1 MGDDDEKMGD
11 ASLPP
16 LTFGAAGASGDWAA
30 DVEHEHEASGRNADV
45 LELEREKARKRAER
59 FGQAF
64 KEPSKKTLAGAHGLL
79 SRKEVLAVRKERAMK
94 KAARGGQFVTGIDL
108 FDPEE
113 EAKRAARAA
122 KFGAMLDAAPE
133 QRALA
138 ERRSAERAAR
148 DAASAP
154 AGDADASMDAGAEA
168 QDTLEDRV
176 DPELDAVWRND
187 AVHLYG
193 VDHMTTND
201 CVGYFGEYGPVF
213 CEWINDSSCNVVFA
227 DEVTAR
233 RAIRMKGTAMGA
245 AANPDEKG
253 ALPEGLEAEMLWH
266 SGPEFYK
273 DGKTLQLS
281 FRLATE
287 DDIKPHGKI
296 KSRYLWLSGKGGK
309 GKRRRGGG
317 GGDRGGDRRG
327 GKRRRGGG
335 GGRMRASTTMTRA
348 WAIYAINSS
357 APARKRR
364 RRAKRRD
371 RRVATVTRRCA
382 STTPARTPWTRRTR
396 TRRQRRPIAGV
407 KVETGVMAAALMPPR
422 RRARR
427 SPGLPPRRRPW
438 RRPICDR
445 NSAVTA
451 TATSRW
457 SDSDARAR
465 EGDEISAVTQYLR
478 GRALLSSFLDAS
490 ILTTATLRSTPRRA
504 HSISSAFV

>member
-1 MGDDDEKMGD
+1 MGDDDEQMGD

-16 LTFGAAGASGDWAA
+16 LTFGAGGASGDWAA

-59 FGQAF
+59 FGQEY

-79 SRKEVLAVRKERAMK
+79 SRKEVLAMRKEQAMK

-138 ERRSAERAAR
+138 ERRAAERAAR
-148 DAASAP
+148 AAASAP

-201 CVGYFGEYGPVF
+201 CMGYFGEYGPVF

-266 SGPEFYK
+266 SGPEFFK

-296 KSRYLWLSGKGGK
+296 KSRYLWLSGKGSR
-309 GKRRRGGG
+309 GKRRRGGGGGDRG

-335 GGRMRASTTMTRA
+335 GGRMRGFDDDDEGMGDLRDKLKRA
-348 WAIYAINSS
+348 REEKAQAREEARAAGGDGDGDAAMRVDDAGANAMDAPSANAGAEAE
-357 APARKRR
+357 APARR
-364 RRAKRRD
+364 
-371 RRVATVTRRCA
+371 
-382 STTPARTPWTRRTR
+382 
-396 TRRQRRPIAGV
+396 V
-407 KVETGVMAAALMPPR
+407 KVETGAMAAALG
-422 RRARR
+422 A
-427 SPGLPPRRRPW
+427 
-438 RRPICDR
+438 
-445 NSAVTA
+445 AA
-451 TATSRW
+451 K
-457 SDSDARAR
+457 ARAEEPAPPAAPQAVETTDLR
-465 EGDEISAVTQYLR
+465 QRLGGDGDGDVKME
-478 GRALLSSFLDAS
+478 
-490 ILTTATLRSTPRRA
+490 
-504 HSISSAFV
+504 

>member
-16 LTFGAAGASGDWAA
+16 SPSAPPAPRADWAA

-148 DAASAP
+148 GARVRAG
-154 AGDADASMDAGAEA
+154 GDADASMDAGAEA

-193 VDHMTTND
+193 VDHMTTQRLRGLFRGVRARVLRVD
-201 CVGYFGEYGPVF
+201 QRQLVQRGVRGRGDGAPRHSHEGYRDGRGGEPGR
-213 CEWINDSSCNVVFA
+213 E
-227 DEVTAR
+227 
-233 RAIRMKGTAMGA
+233 GGA
-245 AANPDEKG
+245 AGRSGGGDAV
-253 ALPEGLEAEMLWH
+253 ALRSRILQGRP
-266 SGPEFYK
+266 
-273 DGKTLQLS
+273 KTLQLS
-281 FRLATE
+281 FASPPRTTSSPTARSRADTSGSAVKAVRENDAAAVVAAIAAATE
-287 DDIKPHGKI
+287 GAGNEDAEAAEVECE
-296 KSRYLWLSGKGGK
+296 
-309 GKRRRGGG
+309 
-317 GGDRGGDRRG
+317 
-327 GKRRRGGG
+327 
-335 GGRMRASTTMTRA
+335 ASTTTTRA

-396 TRRQRRPIAGV
+396 TRRQRRPLAG
-407 KVETGVMAAALMPPR
+407 
-422 RRARR
+422 
-427 SPGLPPRRRPW
+427 
-438 RRPICDR
+438 
-445 NSAVTA
+445 
-451 TATSRW
+451 
-457 SDSDARAR
+457 
-465 EGDEISAVTQYLR
+465 
-478 GRALLSSFLDAS
+478 
-490 ILTTATLRSTPRRA
+490 
-504 HSISSAFV
+504 

>member
-335 GGRMRASTTMTRA
+335 GGRMRGFDDDDEGMGDLRDKLKRAREEKAQAREEARPTGGDGDAAMRVDDAGANAVDAPNANAEAEAS
-348 WAIYAINSS
+348 
-357 APARKRR
+357 ARR
-364 RRAKRRD
+364 
-371 RRVATVTRRCA
+371 
-382 STTPARTPWTRRTR
+382 
-396 TRRQRRPIAGV
+396 V
-407 KVETGVMAAALMPPR
+407 KVETGVMAAALG
-422 RRARR
+422 A
-427 SPGLPPRRRPW
+427 
-438 RRPICDR
+438 
-445 NSAVTA
+445 AA
-451 TATSRW
+451 K
-457 SDSDARAR
+457 ARAEEPAPPAAPQAVETPDLR
-465 EGDEISAVTQYLR
+465 QKLGDDGDGDVKME
-478 GRALLSSFLDAS
+478 
-490 ILTTATLRSTPRRA
+490 
-504 HSISSAFV
+504 

>member
-1 MGDDDEKMGD
+1 MGDDDEQMGD

-16 LTFGAAGASGDWAA
+16 LTFGAGGASGDWAA

-59 FGQAF
+59 FGQEY

-79 SRKEVLAVRKERAMK
+79 SRKEVLAMRKEQAMK

-133 QRALA
+133 QRARA
-138 ERRSAERAAR
+138 ARRAAERAAR
-148 DAASAP
+148 AAASSP

-201 CVGYFGEYGPVF
+201 CMGYFGEYGPVF

-266 SGPEFYK
+266 SGPEFFK

-317 GGDRGGDRRG
+317 GGDRGGGDRGGDRRG

-335 GGRMRASTTMTRA
+335 GGRMRGFDDDDEGMGDLRDKLKRA
-348 WAIYAINSS
+348 REEKARSREEARAAGGDGDAAMRVDDAGANAMDAPSANAGAEAE
-357 APARKRR
+357 APARR
-364 RRAKRRD
+364 
-371 RRVATVTRRCA
+371 
-382 STTPARTPWTRRTR
+382 
-396 TRRQRRPIAGV
+396 V
-407 KVETGVMAAALMPPR
+407 KVETGVMAAALG
-422 RRARR
+422 A
-427 SPGLPPRRRPW
+427 
-438 RRPICDR
+438 
-445 NSAVTA
+445 AA
-451 TATSRW
+451 K
-457 SDSDARAR
+457 ARAEEPAPPAAPQAVETTDLR
-465 EGDEISAVTQYLR
+465 QRLGSDGDGDIKME
-478 GRALLSSFLDAS
+478 
-490 ILTTATLRSTPRRA
+490 
-504 HSISSAFV
+504 